1 MGAENQSV
9 AAEVPAVRKPIKSS
23 SFVFISK
30 PVKTET
36 EAENQSGTADL
47 PTDSLVKDAEG
58 WVPWEPEPIPEIE
71 TVKTLVQKGLEVLI
85 ETTELNISSED
96 EVDSDDDFGDA
107 DPVQLSTFN
116 MGGTASKSTPPT
128 PQSPNRGTTNFIT
141 PKYEVV
147 NTTPKSND
155 IFRQC
160 NSEVSSIQ
168 KSQSQSRISIH
179 NELQKSASKSKF
191 LDNVR
196 EKKEIER
203 KREGSVKRERSASQ
217 AKIDAEGMEI
227 RKKRQDSESRKTS
240 VVSPTPTEKKT
251 ITNEPKSKLDQIFGG
266 LRDAPAV
273 QQAPQTIAVTSV
285 YTDPDFDPGLKEV
298 KGMTESVKLKK
309 STKKPVKEELK
320 KEKIKFELPAKKP
333 K

>member
-1 MGAENQSV
+1 MG
-9 AAEVPAVRKPIKSS
+9 
-23 SFVFISK
+23 
-30 PVKTET
+30 
-36 EAENQSGTADL
+36 
-47 PTDSLVKDAEG
+47 
-58 WVPWEPEPIPEIE
+58 
-71 TVKTLVQKGLEVLI
+71 
-85 ETTELNISSED
+85 
-96 EVDSDDDFGDA
+96 
-107 DPVQLSTFN
+107 
-116 MGGTASKSTPPT
+116 KSTPAT
-128 PQSPNRGTTNFIT
+128 PQSPNKSTANFIT

-160 NSEVSSIQ
+160 NSEVASIQ

-203 KREGSVKRERSASQ
+203 KREESVRRERSASQ
-217 AKIDAEGMEI
+217 AKIDAENMEI

-240 VVSPTPTEKKT
+240 AVSPTPTAEKKPT
-251 ITNEPKSKLDQIFGG
+251 INNEPKSKLDQIFGG

-273 QQAPQTIAVTSV
+273 QQAAPQTIAVTSV

-298 KGMTESVKLKK
+298 KGMTE
-309 STKKPVKEELK
+309 
-320 KEKIKFELPAKKP
+320 
-333 K
+333 